1 MENIRFLGKDIGHPA
16 MQGLLEHVP
25 DGLIITAGGAD
36 IWGRQDQF
44 YFVSQQYVGNFD
56 FKARLES
63 LSRGDL
69 YSKTGIMARESLQA
83 GSKHVY
89 LLAFPDNSPRNNN
102 NGGFEFQY
110 RSEEDGESKAI
121 YPSNPTAMP
130 PIQNSQCY

>member
-102 NGGFEFQY
+102 NGGFETQ
-110 RSEEDGESKAI
+110 
-121 YPSNPTAMP
+121 
-130 PIQNSQCY
+130 